1 MLVYR
6 KQSMH
11 MQEFFQLLQYLLAT
25 NSIDIIVGY
34 FNYDLSKMLQNK
46 FLDIFADHVQMVNE
60 SKHISRSLIDY
71 AYIKR
76 ALIEKIFTDVTVEN
90 IYFSIMMP

>member
-25 NSIDIIVGY
+25 NSIDIIVGH

-46 FLDIFADHVQMVNE
+46 FLDIFADHVQMVNV